1 VAIKPSFFFIAA
13 AIINEAEGTIL
24 KAKTTQR
31 PPILDMNSG
40 EAHADRF
47 GLAWYIL
54 KIRNLCAENLTLIS
68 LNNQINSKFSKIK
81 F

>member
-47 GLAWYIL
+47 GLA
-54 KIRNLCAENLTLIS
+54 
-68 LNNQINSKFSKIK
+68 
-81 F
+81 

>member
-1 VAIKPSFFFIAA
+1 MILRIIWVLSYHEANLFFFFVSLEANFTVAIKPSFFFIAA

-47 GLAWYIL
+47 GLA
-54 KIRNLCAENLTLIS
+54 
-68 LNNQINSKFSKIK
+68 
-81 F
+81 